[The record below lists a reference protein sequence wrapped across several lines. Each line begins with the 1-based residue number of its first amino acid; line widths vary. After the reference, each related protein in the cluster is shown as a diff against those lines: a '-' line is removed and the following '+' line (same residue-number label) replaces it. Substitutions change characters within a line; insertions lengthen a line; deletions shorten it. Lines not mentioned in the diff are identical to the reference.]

1 MRNILVF
8 IAALISFSGA
18 AHAQPFV
25 EVGVG
30 AVVGGC
36 IANGYSETAGPVLSA
51 IRGSSDGS
59 VAVHCSRGAV
69 GIAAIGYQF
78 TDRLSAQYEHM
89 SSLPDGHDR
98 GLEVLSIRYRYTFK

>member
-1 MRNILVF
+1 MKHILVV

-18 AHAQPFV
+18 AHAQPFI

-36 IANGYSETAGPVLSA
+36 IANGYSESAAPALSA
-51 IRGSSDGS
+51 IRGSPPEA
-59 VAVHCSRGAV
+59 VNVHCSRGAI
-69 GIAAIGYQF
+69 GIAAIGYQI
-78 TDRLSAQYEHM
+78 TERLSAQYEHI
-89 SSLPDGHDR
+89 SSVPDGHDR

>member
-1 MRNILVF
+1 MKSILA
-8 IAALISFSGA
+8 IAAIAFTGA
-18 AHAQPFV
+18 AHAQPFI

-36 IANGYSETAGPVLSA
+36 IANGYSATPAPVLSA
-51 IRGSSDGS
+51 VRGAPAES
-59 VAVHCSRGAV
+59 VTVHCSRGSI

-78 TDRLSAQYEHM
+78 TDRLSAQYEHL
-89 SSLPDGHDR
+89 SSIPDGHDR

>member
-1 MRNILVF
+1 MRNILVVITALVSF
-8 IAALISFSGA
+8 PSAANAL
-18 AHAQPFV
+18 PFV

-51 IRGSSDGS
+51 IRGSSES
-59 VAVHCSRGAV
+59 VNVHCSRGAI

-78 TDRLSAQYEHM
+78 TERLSAQYEHI
-89 SSLPDGHDR
+89 SSIPDGHDR